1 MWRRM
6 MWAPLPPITRERST
20 KGRSFSDSVCDRM
33 MRAVDDQ
40 LVMPTTMTIA
50 NKV

>member
-1 MWRRM
+1 M

-50 NKV
+50 KSV